1 MTGGSEPVLSAATRN
16 MVYKS
21 LLVFR
26 NIYDNDICE
35 VFGYGQKVEH

>member
-1 MTGGSEPVLSAATRN
+1 MMGGPEPVLSVATRSKI
-16 MVYKS
+16 YKS

-35 VFGYGQKVEH
+35 VFDYGQKVER